1 MATRGPKLQ
10 ISPFDVTEDRLYCG
24 RLWSR
29 WVERFERELIYN
41 RVEVSTNPDLARAAI
56 LIHAFDPLVAISI
69 SKIIALED
77 IHDSLPDMVKPENIE
92 TASWTSYAGS
102 KAKLAAYFSP
112 QVCNDFAIFKLI
124 NTKIQSSKT
133 IAAYALKTEGSS
145 KEV

>member
-10 ISPFDVTEDRLYCG
+10 ISPFDVTEDRLDCG

-41 RVEVSTNPDLARAAI
+41 GVEVSTKPDLARAAL
-56 LIHAFDPLVAISI
+56 LIHAG
-69 SKIIALED
+69 IAVED

-92 TASWTSYAGS
+92 TASWIYAGS

-112 QVCNDFAIFKLI
+112 QVCNDFAIFELI
-124 NTKIQSSKT
+124 NTKMQSSET
-133 IAAYALKTEGSS
+133 IAAYALRLREAAKKCDFSNWN
-145 KEV
+145 